1 MTTYTPTRVSDWA
14 NGNRIRQ
21 ALCVLVGTGLLALSA
36 RVEIPFWPVP
46 FSMQTFVVLALGMVY
61 GPVLGAATVLT
72 YLAQGLMGL
81 PVFVGGGGPAYL
93 AGPTGGYLLGMVA
106 AAWVA
111 GWLAFHGWARHPL
124 TAIAAAGIGNLPV
137 YLLGLPW
144 LAVWVGSA
152 EQAVVAGLVP
162 IVNMH
167 RSSRWTRRASWR
179 WRTAPWWRRAQG
191 SSRSSTR
198 RGMPG
203 IT

>member
-1 MTTYTPTRVSDWA
+1 MTTYTHTRVSDWA
-14 NGNRIRQ
+14 NGNRTRQ

-162 IVNMH
+162 FIPGAILKVIGAGLVAWGMM
-167 RSSRWTRRASWR
+167 RIARR
-179 WRTAPWWRRAQG
+179 
-191 SSRSSTR
+191 
-198 RGMPG
+198 
-203 IT
+203 

>member
-1 MTTYTPTRVSDWA
+1 MTTNTPAMVADWA
-14 NGNRIRQ
+14 RGSILRMG
-21 ALCVLVGTGLLALSA
+21 LSVLAGTLLLALSA

-72 YLAQGLMGL
+72 YLAEGLLGL

-111 GWLAFHGWARHPL
+111 GHLAFRGWSRHPL
-124 TAIAAAGIGNLPV
+124 TAIGAAAVGSLPV
-137 YLLGLPW
+137 YLVGLPW

-152 EQAVVAGLVP
+152 EQAVMAGLVP
-162 IVNMH
+162 FIPGAVMKVIGAGLVA
-167 RSSRWTRRASWR
+167 W
-179 WRTAPWWRRAQG
+179 
-191 SSRSSTR
+191 
-198 RGMPG
+198 GMARIG
-203 IT
+203 RQR

>member
-1 MTTYTPTRVSDWA
+1 MTSRSTT
-14 NGNRIRQ
+14 
-21 ALCVLVGTGLLALSA
+21 LVGGWVGRRAHRAILCAVVGSVLLALSA

-162 IVNMH
+162 FIPGAILKVIGAGLVAWGMM
-167 RSSRWTRRASWR
+167 RIARR
-179 WRTAPWWRRAQG
+179 
-191 SSRSSTR
+191 
-198 RGMPG
+198 
-203 IT
+203 